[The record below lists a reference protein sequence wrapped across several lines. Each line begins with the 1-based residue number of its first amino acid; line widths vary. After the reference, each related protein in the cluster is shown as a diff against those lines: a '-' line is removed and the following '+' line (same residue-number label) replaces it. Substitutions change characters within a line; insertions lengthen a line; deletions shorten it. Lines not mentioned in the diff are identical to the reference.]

1 MKKSG
6 KFLKKLEKMEL
17 KDGNSEVLVCNSVI
31 HDNSV
36 AVASKDKSIVNILY
50 SRFNN
55 NNVHLSSYAKNWR
68 YGGGGEINIYDSL
81 ISGSSNK
88 FLSEKGSSISINN
101 SLIKGDSSKIGPNV
115 FIFKNKNPGKFE
127 IKYKTS
133 DDNFFMCSSPDSISK
148 YIQ

>member
-1 MKKSG
+1 
-6 KFLKKLEKMEL
+6 MEL